1 MIIPARGAAKRNPAW
16 LGRSHES
23 PGCNRFS
30 SPGSAYSFALM
41 GIRPDRQA
49 VPPDPRRAADRTA
62 VGVFYTCSPGFD
74 ASVITLN
81 AS

>member
-49 VPPDPRRAADRTA
+49 VPPDPR
-62 VGVFYTCSPGFD
+62 
-74 ASVITLN
+74 
-81 AS
+81 